1 MKIEDVIERETGQAV
16 DSGTMLQDLPV
27 DSLEYLDLILT
38 IERETGN
45 NLPEGRLATLTTV
58 GELIQELS

>member
-1 MKIEDVIERETGQAV
+1 MTIEDVIKRETGQAV
-16 DSGTMLQDLPV
+16 DSATLLQDLPV

-38 IERETGN
+38 VERETGK
-45 NLPEGRLATLTTV
+45 NLPDGRLATLTTV

>member
-1 MKIEDVIERETGQAV
+1 MKIEDVIERETGQTV
-16 DSGTMLQDLPV
+16 DSATLLQDLPV

-38 IERETGN
+38 VEREMGK
-45 NLPEGRLATLTTV
+45 NLPDGRLATLTTV